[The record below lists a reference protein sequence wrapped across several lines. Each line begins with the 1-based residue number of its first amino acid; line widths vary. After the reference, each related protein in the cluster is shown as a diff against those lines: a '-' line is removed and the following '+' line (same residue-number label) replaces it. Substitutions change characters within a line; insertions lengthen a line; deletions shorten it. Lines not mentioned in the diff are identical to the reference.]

1 MSSYF
6 DASFL
11 VSLYSADA
19 NSAAAIQFLRAV
31 TGALLITTFAEL
43 EFVNAMELRIFRKE
57 ISPAEA
63 QSSIEVFERNL
74 HSGAF
79 QLVPLPEQLFGRARE
94 LSRRTTH
101 RLGTR
106 AADLLHVAAA
116 LELGSD
122 SFLSFDRQQRK
133 LAQSVKLKLNPLSP
147 EMR

>member
-1 MSSYF
+1 MSSYL
-6 DASFL
+6 DTSFL
-11 VSLYSADA
+11 VSLYSMDA
-19 NSAAAIQFLRAV
+19 NSAAAVQSLQTV

-43 EFVNAMELRIFRKE
+43 EFVNAMGLRVFRKE
-57 ISPAEA
+57 ISAA
-63 QSSIEVFERNL
+63 AARSSVADFEQDL
-74 HSGAF
+74 HTGIL
-79 QLVPLPEQLFGRARE
+79 QLKPLTEQLFGSARE

-133 LAQSVKLKLNPLSP
+133 LAQSVKLKLNPLPP